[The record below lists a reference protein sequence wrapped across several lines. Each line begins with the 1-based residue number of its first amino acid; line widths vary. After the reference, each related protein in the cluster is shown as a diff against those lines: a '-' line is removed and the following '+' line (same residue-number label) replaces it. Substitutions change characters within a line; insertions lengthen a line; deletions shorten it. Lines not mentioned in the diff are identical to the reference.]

1 MDGTVRQVAQ
11 RESLQRELDAVQ
23 TQVAAISGPAGQRPP
38 QPPINGQRAAPA
50 AAAAVAAVSQA
61 AAAAPREHQRHQVQP
76 KWSDVGTPEEARAL
90 AGSP

>member
-23 TQVAAISGPAGQRPP
+23 TQVAAISGPAGQRP
-38 QPPINGQRAAPA
+38 QPPINGQRAAPV

-61 AAAAPREHQRHQVQP
+61 AAAAPREHQRDQVQP

-90 AGSP
+90 AGPL

>member
-23 TQVAAISGPAGQRPP
+23 TQVAAISGPAGQRP
-38 QPPINGQRAAPA
+38 QPPINGQRAAPAA

-90 AGSP
+90 AGPL